1 MLTCTYNE
9 LNHNAELLFIQAM
22 YNPDFSS
29 EAIQFIY
36 ENCKRYKLSKF
47 EFNDKDKYIDIYFT
61 NDNDNH
67 LYTNIVYNIINEF
80 IKFCINSSYLRSILS
95 SIDSKTVNSM
105 ESLVQNSKCF
115 YFDPYRVFNIG
126 SLENSTIIRIDINR

>member
-1 MLTCTYNE
+1 MLTCTNNE
-9 LNHNAELLFIQAM
+9 LNCNVELLFIQAM

-47 EFNDKDKYIDIYFT
+47 EFNDKNKYIDIYFI
-61 NDNDNH
+61 NDNY
-67 LYTNIVYNIINEF
+67 LYNNIIYDIMNEF

-95 SIDSKTVNSM
+95 SIDSKTVNSL
-105 ESLVQNSKCF
+105 ELLVQNNKWI
-115 YFDPYRVFNIG
+115 YFEPYRVFNIG
-126 SLENSTIIRIDINR
+126 SIENSTIIRIDINR

>member
-1 MLTCTYNE
+1 MLTCTDNE
-9 LNHNAELLFIQAM
+9 LNCNIELLFIQAM

-47 EFNDKDKYIDIYFT
+47 EFNDKNKYIDIYFI
-61 NDNDNH
+61 NDNY
-67 LYTNIVYNIINEF
+67 LYTNIMYDIMNEF

-95 SIDSKTVNSM
+95 SIDSKTVNSL
-105 ESLVQNSKCF
+105 ESLVQNNKWF
-115 YFDPYRVFNIG
+115 YFEPYRVFNIG
-126 SLENSTIIRIDINR
+126 SFENSTIIRIDINR

>member
-1 MLTCTYNE
+1 MLTCTNNE
-9 LNHNAELLFIQAM
+9 LNCNVELLFIQAM

-47 EFNDKDKYIDIYFT
+47 EFNDKNKYIDIYFI
-61 NDNDNH
+61 NDNY
-67 LYTNIVYNIINEF
+67 LYINIIYDIMNEF

-95 SIDSKTVNSM
+95 SIDSKTVNSL
-105 ESLVQNSKCF
+105 ELLVQNNKWI
-115 YFDPYRVFNIG
+115 YFEPYRVFNIG
-126 SLENSTIIRIDINR
+126 SIENSTIIRIDINR